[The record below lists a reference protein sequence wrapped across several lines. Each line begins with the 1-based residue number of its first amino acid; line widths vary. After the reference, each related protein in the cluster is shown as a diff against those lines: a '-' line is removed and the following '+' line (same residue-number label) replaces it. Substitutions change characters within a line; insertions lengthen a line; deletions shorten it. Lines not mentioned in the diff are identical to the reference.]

1 MLDQQVAQ
9 ELHLAII
16 KSHGLDLK
24 YKTLLVMA
32 DFLPSFDKH
41 VLTSMVENHLKILL
55 DVDHRV
61 AFDETVQLVQ

>member
-1 MLDQQVAQ
+1 MLHQKVAK
-9 ELHLAII
+9 ELHLAVV
-16 KSHGLDLK
+16 KSHGLNLK
-24 YKTLLVMA
+24 YETLLVMA

-41 VLTSMVENHLKILL
+41 VLTSMIEDNLEILL